1 MYYNTKDITNYL
13 KIKSTDTTITT
24 LPFSYTYGMSIINT
38 HIFVSG
44 KIIAYDG
51 SVIERRFFE
60 LIKKWQVNS
69 FGGVP
74 LIFEMLK
81 RLKLENF
88 DLTSLKYVTQAGGSL
103 SSKLIKFFHNSL
115 KRKKIKFI
123 TMYGSTEATE
133 MFTCKS
139 LIFKNFK
146 YRQRIAKSL
155 RQFI

>member
-1 MYYNTKDITNYL
+1 
-13 KIKSTDTTITT
+13 
-24 LPFSYTYGMSIINT
+24 MSIINT

-74 LIFEMLK
+74 HIFEMLK

-115 KRKKIKFI
+115 KRKK
-123 TMYGSTEATE
+123 
-133 MFTCKS
+133 
-139 LIFKNFK
+139 
-146 YRQRIAKSL
+146 
-155 RQFI
+155 